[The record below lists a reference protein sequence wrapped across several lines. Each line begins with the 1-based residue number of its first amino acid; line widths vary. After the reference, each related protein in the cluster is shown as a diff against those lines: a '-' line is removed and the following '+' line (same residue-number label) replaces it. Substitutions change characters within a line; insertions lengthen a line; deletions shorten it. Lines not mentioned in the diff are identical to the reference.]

1 MKEKPMQTRLVPYA
15 ALSQLQVAHLKRL
28 EVRPEQL
35 DASGDIESA
44 LYSLLNRPAPGI
56 RGFALLVDD
65 LPVAFLLLKRPPF
78 LPLWADDN
86 AATLHAF
93 QVDWRLQGRGLGRA
107 CLQALP
113 GIARGAWPEITRLM
127 LSVDPHNQVALN
139 LYLSQGWVDCGE
151 AYRGKFGYERKLVL
165 AL

>member
-1 MKEKPMQTRLVPYA
+1 VED
-15 ALSQLQVAHLKRL
+15 LKKL
-28 EVRPEQL
+28 EVRPDQV

-44 LYSLLNRPAPGI
+44 LYTLLNRPAPGI
-56 RGFALLVDD
+56 KGFALLVDD
-65 LPVAFLLLKRPPF
+65 RPLAFLLLKRPPF
-78 LPLWADDN
+78 LPTWAAED

-93 QVDWRLQGRGLGRA
+93 QVDRRFQGRGLGKA

-113 GIARGAWPEITRLM
+113 AVARNTWPEITQLM
-127 LSVDPHNQVALN
+127 LSVDPLNLAALN

-151 AYRGKFGYERKLVL
+151 AYRARVGHERKLAL